1 MGDSRIVITGA
12 TGFIGSRLALQAHRL
27 GLDVVAAGRELSPL
41 ETERA
46 NELRA
51 AGVRL
56 AIGKLQE
63 PAHARELVTAAD
75 AIIHLAAAQHE
86 AGMPEAYFR
95 DVNVLG
101 TRVLLEAAREHG
113 VRRFVYGSSIGVYG
127 TSGDDVLDETS
138 ALRPDNIYTR
148 TKLEAEEVVASFAQ
162 QLETSVVRIS
172 ETYGPSDFR
181 LLKLFRAI
189 DRGHFVIVG
198 SGANRRQCLHVND
211 LTRALLLTAQH
222 PLAVDQ
228 TFVIAGAESMTT
240 NEMARLIAAALNR
253 RTPKLHAPLWPFKL
267 AASTCE
273 AICPPLGIQPPLHRR
288 RLDFFTKSFVFS
300 TTKAQTLLGFQP
312 EIDFATGAAD
322 TVRWYRARG
331 FLPQRE
337 AHEVPR
343 AESA

>member
-27 GLDVVAAGRELSPL
+27 GLDVSAAGRELSAI
-41 ETERA
+41 ESERA

-56 AIGKLQE
+56 AIGKLQDPE
-63 PAHARELVTAAD
+63 YARELVTGAHAV
-75 AIIHLAAAQHE
+75 IHLAAAQHE
-86 AGMPEAYFR
+86 AGMPDAYFR

-101 TRVLLEAAREHG
+101 TRVLLEAARDRG

-127 TSGDDVLDETS
+127 SSAEGVLDETS
-138 ALRPDNIYTR
+138 APRPDNIYTR
-148 TKLEAEEVVASFAQ
+148 TKLEAEQLVASFAA
-162 QLETSVVRIS
+162 QLQVTIVRIS

-181 LLKLFRAI
+181 LLKLFSAI
-189 DRGHFVIVG
+189 DRGHFVTVG
-198 SGANRRQCLHVND
+198 AGLNRRQCLHVND
-211 LTRALLLTAQH
+211 LTRALLLVAEH
-222 PLAVDQ
+222 PLAIGQ

-240 NEMARLIAAALNR
+240 REMVQAIAGALNR
-253 RTPKLHAPLWPFKL
+253 APPRLHAPLWPFKV
-267 AASTCE
+267 AATFFE
-273 AICPPLGIQPPLHRR
+273 TVCPPLGIQPPLHHR

-312 EIDFATGAAD
+312 EIDFTTGAAD

-331 FLPQRE
+331 FLPRRE
-337 AHEVPR
+337 AHEIR
-343 AESA
+343 GAEST